1 MEMAMK
7 ITTLTYIPTALY
19 QNIGFQKKKNTGL
32 PISSSEHIIK
42 LKLILNLSKL

>member
-1 MEMAMK
+1 MK

-19 QNIGFQKKKNTGL
+19 QNIGFQKKKKNTGL

>member
-19 QNIGFQKKKNTGL
+19 QNIGFQKKR
-32 PISSSEHIIK
+32 
-42 LKLILNLSKL
+42 ILVYP